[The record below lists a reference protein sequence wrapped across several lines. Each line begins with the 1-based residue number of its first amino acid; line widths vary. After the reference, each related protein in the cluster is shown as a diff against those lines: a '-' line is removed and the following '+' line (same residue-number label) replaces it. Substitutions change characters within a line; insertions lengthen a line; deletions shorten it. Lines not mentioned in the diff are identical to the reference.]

1 MQTLLLWTLALG
13 LALTLTTSSVARPQE
28 PTVDI
33 EAALEVLLEEDSDN
47 DGTPDLT
54 EIQEQTNPLDAEE
67 SPRAPAADV
76 QARSSGVPTP
86 SCPTG
91 FRNIGQTLCISA
103 LPISARQFPVA
114 VLTCKS
120 ARARVAT
127 YGDLFT
133 LYVSTELEPLYN
145 PLSRWIGP
153 ELVGDDQALCGNRNI
168 TVNGDVDIGNFEGLC
183 AKTDTREFWCVRD
196 LQ

>member
-1 MQTLLLWTLALG
+1 MQTPLLWTLALG
-13 LALTLTTSSVARPQE
+13 LALTLTTSSVARP
-28 PTVDI
+28 PAPVVDM
-33 EAALEVLLEEDSDN
+33 ETALAVLVEEDSDG

-67 SPRAPAADV
+67 YPGAPAADF
-76 QARSSGVPTP
+76 QPRSSGVPTP

-91 FRNIGQTLCISA
+91 FRNIGQSFCMSA

-133 LYVSTELEPLYN
+133 LYVGTELDPLYN
-145 PLSRWIGP
+145 PLGRWIGP
-153 ELVGDDQALCGNRNI
+153 ELVGDDQALCGNRSI
-168 TVNGDVDIGNFEGLC
+168 TVNGDVDIGNFEGPC
-183 AKTDTREFWCVRD
+183 AKTETREFWCVRD

>member
-1 MQTLLLWTLALG
+1 MQTLLLWTLTLG
-13 LALTLTTSSVARPQE
+13 PALTLTTSSVARPPE
-28 PTVDI
+28 PAVDI
-33 EAALEVLLEEDSDN
+33 ETALEALLEEDSDG

-54 EIQEQTNPLDAEE
+54 EMQEQTNPLDAEE
-67 SPRAPAADV
+67 YPGAPAADF
-76 QARSSGVPTP
+76 QARSSGVPVA

-91 FRNIGQTLCISA
+91 FRTVGQFCISA

-133 LYVSTELEPLYN
+133 LYVGTELEPLYN
-145 PLSRWIGP
+145 PMGRWIGP

-168 TVNGDVDIGNFEGLC
+168 TVNGDTDIGNFEGLC
-183 AKTDTREFWCVRD
+183 AKTETREFWCVRD